1 MARRTKY
8 FYNPKSL
15 SFEKVS
21 DHRSYVLW
29 RRFGATSLFV
39 VLVVGLSFV
48 ISHFYVR
55 FNMLPSQQNNF
66 AVLQELES
74 ANRQIE
80 EFEKR
85 LQDLEDKDINIYRS
99 IFNVAPPKPTDFR
112 GKDYAELSKLPNGK
126 LLQRIKEKA
135 DQLQALAIAQE
146 ASFVKLQK
154 LSKNRIT
161 AIDAIPAIMPVANK
175 DLRQLASGFGY
186 RRDPFYHTP
195 SFHPGMDFTAAVG
208 TEIYATAN
216 GTVSLIKTE
225 PRGYGNHII
234 INHGNGYTTL
244 YGHLSRSIVR
254 PGQKIKRGQLIGYV
268 GNTGRSTGS
277 HLHYEVRK
285 FNNPLN
291 PAFFYR
297 NDLTDEQYQRMIELS
312 QREATRFD

>member
-29 RRFGATSLFV
+29 RRFGASSLFV

-48 ISHFYVR
+48 ISLFYVR
-55 FNMLPSQQNNF
+55 FNMLPNQQNNF
-66 AVLQELES
+66 AVLRELETV
-74 ANRQIE
+74 NRQLE

-85 LQDLEDKDINIYRS
+85 FRDLEDKDINIYRS

-135 DQLQALAIAQE
+135 DQLQALAEAQE
-146 ASFVKLQK
+146 ASFITLQK
-154 LSKNRIT
+154 LSKNRIN

-175 DLRQLASGFGY
+175 DLRQIASGFGY

-216 GTVSLIKTE
+216 GTVALLKTE
-225 PRGYGNHII
+225 PWGYGNHII

-244 YGHLSRSIVR
+244 YGHLSRAIVR

>member
-15 SFEKVS
+15 SFERVS
-21 DHRSYVLW
+21 EHRSYVLW
-29 RRFGATSLFV
+29 RRLGATSLFV
-39 VLVVGLSFV
+39 VLVVGLSFL

-55 FNMLPSQQNNF
+55 FNLLPSQKNPM
-66 AVLQELES
+66 AVLRELES
-74 ANRQIE
+74 TDRQLQALE
-80 EFEKR
+80 AR
-85 LQDLEDKDINIYRS
+85 LTDLEDKDLNIYRS
-99 IFNVAPPKPTDFR
+99 IFNVAPPKPNDFR
-112 GKDYAELSKLPNGK
+112 GKDYTELSQLPNGK
-126 LLQRIKEKA
+126 MLTRIKQKA
-135 DQLQALAIAQE
+135 DQLEALAQAQE

-225 PRGYGNHII
+225 PWGYGNHII

>member
-29 RRFGATSLFV
+29 RRFGSTSLFV

-216 GTVSLIKTE
+216 GTVSMIRTE
-225 PRGYGNHII
+225 PWGYGNHII

-244 YGHLSRSIVR
+244 YGHLSRSIAR

-297 NDLTDEQYQRMIELS
+297 NDLTDEEYQRMIELS

>member
-1 MARRTKY
+1 
-8 FYNPKSL
+8 
-15 SFEKVS
+15 
-21 DHRSYVLW
+21 
-29 RRFGATSLFV
+29 
-39 VLVVGLSFV
+39 
-48 ISHFYVR
+48 
-55 FNMLPSQQNNF
+55 MLPSQQNNF

-74 ANRQIE
+74 TNRQIE

-225 PRGYGNHII
+225 PWGYGNHII

>member
-1 MARRTKY
+1 M
-8 FYNPKSL
+8 
-15 SFEKVS
+15 
-21 DHRSYVLW
+21 LW

-48 ISHFYVR
+48 ISHLYVR
-55 FNMLPSQQNNF
+55 FNMLPNQQNNF
-66 AVLQELES
+66 AVLQELETV
-74 ANRQIE
+74 NRQIE

-85 LQDLEDKDINIYRS
+85 LQDLEDKDISIYRS

-135 DQLQALAIAQE
+135 DQLQALAEAQE
-146 ASFVKLQK
+146 ASFIKLQK
-154 LSKNRIT
+154 LSKNRIN

-208 TEIYATAN
+208 AEIYATAN
-216 GTVSLIKTE
+216 GTVALIKTE
-225 PRGYGNHII
+225 PWGYGNHII

-244 YGHLSRSIVR
+244 YGHLSRTIVR

>member
-66 AVLQELES
+66 AVLQELETT
-74 ANRQIE
+74 NRQIE

-112 GKDYAELSKLPNGK
+112 GKDYAELAKLPNGK

-135 DQLQALAIAQE
+135 DQLQALAEAQE

-161 AIDAIPAIMPVANK
+161 AIDAIQQLCPSPTKTCVSSPADSAIAE
-175 DLRQLASGFGY
+175 
-186 RRDPFYHTP
+186 TP
-195 SFHPGMDFTAAVG
+195 SITHPPSTPEWTSPPQWVPKFTRQP
-208 TEIYATAN
+208 
-216 GTVSLIKTE
+216 TE
-225 PRGYGNHII
+225 P
-234 INHGNGYTTL
+234 
-244 YGHLSRSIVR
+244 
-254 PGQKIKRGQLIGYV
+254 
-268 GNTGRSTGS
+268 
-277 HLHYEVRK
+277 
-285 FNNPLN
+285 
-291 PAFFYR
+291 YR
-297 NDLTDEQYQRMIELS
+297 
-312 QREATRFD
+312 

>member
-112 GKDYAELSKLPNGK
+112 GKDYAELS
-126 LLQRIKEKA
+126 
-135 DQLQALAIAQE
+135 
-146 ASFVKLQK
+146 
-154 LSKNRIT
+154 
-161 AIDAIPAIMPVANK
+161 
-175 DLRQLASGFGY
+175 
-186 RRDPFYHTP
+186 
-195 SFHPGMDFTAAVG
+195 
-208 TEIYATAN
+208 
-216 GTVSLIKTE
+216 
-225 PRGYGNHII
+225 
-234 INHGNGYTTL
+234 
-244 YGHLSRSIVR
+244 
-254 PGQKIKRGQLIGYV
+254 
-268 GNTGRSTGS
+268 
-277 HLHYEVRK
+277 
-285 FNNPLN
+285 
-291 PAFFYR
+291 
-297 NDLTDEQYQRMIELS
+297 
-312 QREATRFD
+312 

>member
-21 DHRSYVLW
+21 DHRRYVLW
-29 RRFGATSLFV
+29 RRFGASSLFV
-39 VLVVGLSFV
+39 VLVVGLSFL
-48 ISHFYVR
+48 ISYFYER
-55 FNMLPSQQNNF
+55 FNLLPSQQNNYL
-66 AVLQELES
+66 VLNQMELVG
-74 ANRQIE
+74 RQLE

-85 LQDLEDKDINIYRS
+85 MTNLEDNENNIYRS
-99 IFNVAPPKPTDFR
+99 IFNVSPPQPADFR
-112 GKDYAELSKLPNGK
+112 GKDYKEISQLPNGK
-126 LLQRIKEKA
+126 LLARIKEKM
-135 DQLQALAIAQE
+135 DKLEVLATRQE
-146 ASFVKLQK
+146 ASFVKLEK
-154 LSKNRIT
+154 LSKNRINV
-161 AIDAIPAIMPVANK
+161 IDAIPAIMPVANK
-175 DLRQLASGFGY
+175 DLRQMASGFGY

-195 SFHPGMDFTAAVG
+195 SFHPGMDFTSAVG

-216 GTVSLIKTE
+216 GTIAQLRNE
-225 PRGYGNHII
+225 PWGYGNHIV

-244 YGHLSRSIVR
+244 YGHLSRFAVR
-254 PGQKIKRGQLIGYV
+254 PGQTIKRGQLIGYV

-297 NDLTDEQYQRMIELS
+297 NDLSDEQYQRMIELS

>member
-39 VLVVGLSFV
+39 VLVVGLSFI

-55 FNMLPSQQNNF
+55 FNMLPGQQNNF
-66 AVLQELES
+66 AVVQELETV
-74 ANRQIE
+74 NRQIE

-85 LQDLEDKDINIYRS
+85 LQDLEEKDIGIYRS
-99 IFNVAPPKPTDFR
+99 IFNVAPPKLTDFR

-135 DQLQALAIAQE
+135 DKLQALAEAQE
-146 ASFVKLQK
+146 ASFIKLQK

-161 AIDAIPAIMPVANK
+161 DIDAIPAIMPVANK
-175 DLRQLASGFGY
+175 DLRRLASGFGY
-186 RRDPFYHTP
+186 RRDPFYNTP

-208 TEIYATAN
+208 TEIYATAS
-216 GTVSLIKTE
+216 GTVELMKTE
-225 PRGYGNHII
+225 PWGYGNHIV
-234 INHGNGYTTL
+234 INHGTGYTTL
-244 YGHLSRSIVR
+244 YGHLSRTIVK
-254 PGQKIKRGQLIGYV
+254 PGQKITRGQLIGYV

>member
-66 AVLQELES
+66 GVLQELES
-74 ANRQIE
+74 TNRQID

-112 GKDYAELSKLPNGK
+112 GKDYAELAKLPNGK

-216 GTVSLIKTE
+216 GTVSMIKTE
-225 PRGYGNHII
+225 PWGYGNHII

-244 YGHLSRSIVR
+244 YGHLSRSIAR

-297 NDLTDEQYQRMIELS
+297 NDLTDEEYQRMIELS

>member
-1 MARRTKY
+1 
-8 FYNPKSL
+8 
-15 SFEKVS
+15 
-21 DHRSYVLW
+21 
-29 RRFGATSLFV
+29 
-39 VLVVGLSFV
+39 
-48 ISHFYVR
+48 
-55 FNMLPSQQNNF
+55 MLPGQQNNF
-66 AVLQELES
+66 AVLQELETT
-74 ANRQIE
+74 NRQID

-112 GKDYAELSKLPNGK
+112 GKDYAELAKLPNGK

-135 DQLQALAIAQE
+135 DQLQALAEAQE

-225 PRGYGNHII
+225 PWGYGNHIV